1 MKKFIMQLIIFSF
14 FLFLTGE
21 VIIRVFNLVSDIP
34 ERYADEYG
42 VQRYKPGQS
51 GRFKDV
57 KSKWH
62 VNDYGW
68 VGTSKIENDTVIS
81 IIGDSYIENLMNP
94 MECNQG
100 SILKSYYPNYSFF
113 EAGRSGVTFIEA
125 MEITKILDKEVKPTY
140 HLLYLNEFD
149 FYESIENLRS
159 YDDRLQVNL
168 ETNTIKKG
176 QLKSPGLKKILYSC
190 KLLYYMYLRFPI
202 FVEAQNKA
210 VSQDA
215 PIDNITF
222 DKLTFQKLFSYCSK
236 NYDLSKII
244 FIFHPNT
251 DENIISLAREY
262 GIKTIVL
269 NSKGDKDWGLGEH
282 DGHWSCYGQ
291 KQVSKQIKEQFV
303 LDKMNTKQTNNSS
316 ARF

>member
-1 MKKFIMQLIIFSF
+1 MQTHNIFSYI
-14 FLFLTGE
+14 LFLTGE

-125 MEITKILDKEVKPTY
+125 MEITKI
-140 HLLYLNEFD
+140 
-149 FYESIENLRS
+149 
-159 YDDRLQVNL
+159 
-168 ETNTIKKG
+168 
-176 QLKSPGLKKILYSC
+176 
-190 KLLYYMYLRFPI
+190 
-202 FVEAQNKA
+202 
-210 VSQDA
+210 
-215 PIDNITF
+215 F
-222 DKLTFQKLFSYCSK
+222 DK
-236 NYDLSKII
+236 N
-244 FIFHPNT
+244 
-251 DENIISLAREY
+251 ENQRI
-262 GIKTIVL
+262 T
-269 NSKGDKDWGLGEH
+269 
-282 DGHWSCYGQ
+282 CY
-291 KQVSKQIKEQFV
+291 I
-303 LDKMNTKQTNNSS
+303 
-316 ARF
+316 